1 MCGGGGGIL
10 GGLTGLLFG
19 SKQESKAVEIPE
31 PAPPAPP
38 APSRKQDTGAL
49 IKVGEAGTADERLSG
64 KRRSG
69 LSAMGRSAS
78 SGLGL

>member
-19 SKQESKAVEIPE
+19 KQENKAVDLPE

-49 IKVGEAGTADERLSG
+49 VKVGETGAADERLSG
-64 KRRSG
+64 KRRTG
-69 LSAMGRSAS
+69 LSALGRSAS